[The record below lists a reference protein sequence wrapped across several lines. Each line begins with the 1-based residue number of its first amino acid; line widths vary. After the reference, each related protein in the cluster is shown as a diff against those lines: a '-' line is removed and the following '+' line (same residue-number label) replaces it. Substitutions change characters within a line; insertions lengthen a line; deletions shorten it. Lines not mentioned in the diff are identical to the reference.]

1 MSACDGSG
9 RAIGCPG
16 CPECHAEMDEI
27 DRNIRELTGAVR
39 SLRYLYRAD
48 PWTGEYLEPGDT
60 P

>member
-16 CPECHAEMDEI
+16 CQECSAEMEEI
-27 DRNIRELTGAVR
+27 DRNRRELVGLTR
-39 SLRYLYRAD
+39 SLRHLYSSD
-48 PWTGEYLEPGDT
+48 PWTGEPVEPGDT